1 MDTIQKGYRG
11 LSLLWNL
18 NWDRILYVATILV
31 ALMAGA
37 WLGSL

>member
-1 MDTIQKGYRG
+1 MDTIHNGYKG

-18 NWDRILYVATILV
+18 NWDRILYIATILV